1 MPTKTMICPPR
12 IALLIVGNIVLN
24 YLIIELTVVVV
35 EIGRAM
41 HDI

>member
-1 MPTKTMICPPR
+1 MICPPR
-12 IALLIVGNIVLN
+12 IALLIVSNIVLN

-35 EIGRAM
+35 VEIGRPI